1 MYNNNIFQDFV
12 NNVLV
17 VGTPQVHNETLGFVK
32 NFSESLE
39 VRDKDIDSLLKEINS
54 YNSAST
60 PNSKVLIPSNI
71 LESLK

>member
-32 NFSESLE
+32 NFSEFLE
-39 VRDKDIDSLLKEINS
+39 VRDKDIDSF
-54 YNSAST
+54 
-60 PNSKVLIPSNI
+60 
-71 LESLK
+71 